1 MAGYLPFKK
10 EAPKRLVLRNN
21 MPVATTVFIENVV
34 DVEIEDG
41 AIIIASA
48 TVPTE
53 VVDDTLEKLEYV
65 ENDISAKPSIFR
77 RKKKEYDNPTLFFYY
92 VVGLD
97 IFQSIRAWLSSGVIL
112 YTQHKRPVSLCLKL
126 FSYLNPFITK
136 NPYNFFE

>member
-21 MPVATTVFIENVV
+21 VPGATTVVIKNVV
-34 DVEIEDG
+34 DVEIEDS

-53 VVDDTLEKLEYV
+53 AVDDTLEKLEYV

-77 RKKKEYDNPTLFFYY
+77 RKKKE
-92 VVGLD
+92 
-97 IFQSIRAWLSSGVIL
+97 
-112 YTQHKRPVSLCLKL
+112 
-126 FSYLNPFITK
+126 
-136 NPYNFFE
+136 

>member
-48 TVPTE
+48 TLPTE
-53 VVDDTLEKLEYV
+53 VVDDTLEKLEYIDV
-65 ENDISAKPSIFR
+65 EYDISAKPSIFR
-77 RKKKEYDNPTLFFYY
+77 RKKKE
-92 VVGLD
+92 
-97 IFQSIRAWLSSGVIL
+97 
-112 YTQHKRPVSLCLKL
+112 
-126 FSYLNPFITK
+126 
-136 NPYNFFE
+136 

>member
-10 EAPKRLVLRNN
+10 EAPKRLVLRND

-41 AIIIASA
+41 TIIIAPA

-65 ENDISAKPSIFR
+65 EDDIGAKPSIFR
-77 RKKKEYDNPTLFFYY
+77 RKKKE
-92 VVGLD
+92 
-97 IFQSIRAWLSSGVIL
+97 
-112 YTQHKRPVSLCLKL
+112 
-126 FSYLNPFITK
+126 
-136 NPYNFFE
+136 